1 MRKEIE
7 QANIYHACV
16 VLIFML
22 NILFY
27 FMEETA
33 IFQFLYKLFLK
44 VTVQVYSW
52 SNLYCAGLFD
62 LGQNNPLVNDNY

>member
-1 MRKEIE
+1 MRKETE

-27 FMEETA
+27 FMRETA
-33 IFQFLYKLFLK
+33 FF
-44 VTVQVYSW
+44 
-52 SNLYCAGLFD
+52 
-62 LGQNNPLVNDNY
+62 

>member
-7 QANIYHACV
+7 QANFYHACV

-27 FMEETA
+27 FTAETA
-33 IFQFLYKLFLK
+33 IFLVFMQTFFESYGSSSFLE
-44 VTVQVYSW
+44 
-52 SNLYCAGLFD
+52 
-62 LGQNNPLVNDNY
+62 

>member
-7 QANIYHACV
+7 LANIYGACV

-33 IFQFLYKLFLK
+33 IFLVFIQTFSESYGSSLFLE
-44 VTVQVYSW
+44 
-52 SNLYCAGLFD
+52 
-62 LGQNNPLVNDNY
+62 

>member
-27 FMEETA
+27 FTAETA
-33 IFQFLYKLFLK
+33 IFQFLHKLFLK
-44 VTVQVYSW
+44 VTVQVHSW
-52 SNLYCAGLFD
+52 INLYCAGLLD
-62 LGQNNPLVNDNY
+62 LG

>member
-7 QANIYHACV
+7 QANIYHACI

-27 FMEETA
+27 FMVETA
-33 IFQFLYKLFLK
+33 IFLVFIETFFESYGSSLFLE
-44 VTVQVYSW
+44 
-52 SNLYCAGLFD
+52 
-62 LGQNNPLVNDNY
+62 